1 MSEKQVTFTPG
12 PWATSRST
20 HGIWIESKSIDGN
33 WPKQKDGNYAGR
45 WAGHVVSL
53 PDHMEQ
59 NGIQCGSIAG
69 QDKTQGEID
78 ANARL
83 IAAAPELL
91 EQCKL
96 FEKVLTESDL
106 SATHDGLNNC
116 DKLANLRA
124 ILDRVEGESA

>member
-1 MSEKQVTFTPG
+1 MSEKQETFTPG
-12 PWATSRST
+12 PWTTSRST
-20 HGIWIESKSIDGN
+20 HGTWIESKSIDGN
-33 WPKQKDGNYAGR
+33 WSKQKDGNYAGR

-59 NGIQCGSIAG
+59 DGIQCGSIAG

-96 FEKVLTESDL
+96 FEKLLSTLIMEGHSGADL
-106 SATHDGLNNC
+106 ERD
-116 DKLANLRA
+116 NLQA
-124 ILDRVEGESA
+124 ILDKVEGETV